1 MLAYVCGWSIVMSV
15 MALLFMDIHEFLYD
29 GESNSIMEGEQGED
43 GINGGQTNL
52 TSPSLPSRPGSLT
65 NTSLVESLVGILIV
79 GYAMALA
86 NFLLLV
92 FSIYLQRVKR

>member
-1 MLAYVCGWSIVMSV
+1 MG
-15 MALLFMDIHEFLYD
+15 ALLFMDIHEFLYD
-29 GESNSIMEGEQGED
+29 GSNSWMSGEQGED
-43 GINGGQTNL
+43 GITCGQTNL
-52 TSPSLPSRPGSLT
+52 TSPSLPSRPDSLT